1 MKNHM
6 KIFDDTPY
14 KNAIGP
20 KFLRIRLDKKMD
32 LLEFMMELDI

>member
-14 KNAIGP
+14 KNFIGP
-20 KFLRIRLDKKMD
+20 KFLRIRLGKKMD

>member
-6 KIFDDTPY
+6 KIFHDIPY
-14 KNAIGP
+14 KNFIGP
-20 KFLRIRLDKKMD
+20 KFLRIRLDKEMD